1 MITLLGPSQSPQIKI
16 VAEGCDPCSSVK
28 KCVSQVVVPQGEVI
42 TSVVVNV
49 NGQNLIITI
58 PDGSDP
64 VAIITSELVPYA
76 LVQQGD
82 ITNVVDPNTNESTLT
97 LTGQVHLVAVFA
109 NTEILATLMC
119 DIVTECT
126 YKLYAPG
133 GSGDILN
140 VDANTY
146 NIPDFTIGTTLIGD
160 VLAFYQSVF
169 TSGVLV
175 NVAENLVLGKYEVT
189 LVYAGEHQIGI
200 NIGGSVT
207 NQIQCGCKSIYTDL
221 NTYPVFKVAES
232 FKVAPVKADAIET
245 KKAKTPNK

>member
-82 ITNVVDPNTNESTLT
+82 ITYVLDQDTNETILT
-97 LTGQVHLVAVFA
+97 LFGQAHLVAVFA
-109 NTEILATLMC
+109 DSGELTATLMC
-119 DIVTECT
+119 DVVTECT
-126 YKLYAPG
+126 YKLYVPG
-133 GSGDILN
+133 GPGQILN
-140 VDANTY
+140 VDTNTY
-146 NIPDFTIGTTLIGD
+146 NIPDFTIGTTPIGD

-169 TSGVLV
+169 IAGVV
-175 NVAENLVLGKYEVT
+175 VTVTENTVIGKYEVSLT
-189 LVYAGEHQIGI
+189 YAGNHQI
-200 NIGGSVT
+200 SVT
-207 NQIQCGCKSIYTDL
+207 SGSSTTNQMQCGCNSLYVDL
-221 NTYPVFKVAES
+221 NKYDVFT
-232 FKVAPVKADAIET
+232 I
-245 KKAKTPNK
+245 

>member
-82 ITNVVDPNTNESTLT
+82 ITNVLDQDTNETILT
-97 LTGQVHLVAVFA
+97 LFGQAHLVAVFA
-109 NTEILATLMC
+109 DSGELTATLMC
-119 DIVTECT
+119 DVVTECT
-126 YKLYAPG
+126 YKLYVPG
-133 GSGDILN
+133 GPGQILN
-140 VDANTY
+140 VDTNTY
-146 NIPDFTIGTTLIGD
+146 NIPDFTIGTTPIGD

-169 TSGVLV
+169 IAGVV
-175 NVAENLVLGKYEVT
+175 VTVTENTVIGKYEVSLT
-189 LVYAGEHQIGI
+189 YAGNHQI
-200 NIGGSVT
+200 SVT
-207 NQIQCGCKSIYTDL
+207 SGSSTTNQMQCGCNSLYVDL
-221 NTYPVFKVAES
+221 NKYDVFT
-232 FKVAPVKADAIET
+232 I
-245 KKAKTPNK
+245 

>member
-28 KCVSQVVVPQGEVI
+28 KCVSQVVVPKGEVI
-42 TSVVVNV
+42 TLVVVNV

-97 LTGQVHLVAVFA
+97 LTGQVHLVAVFG
-109 NTEILATLMC
+109 NKEISATLMC
-119 DIVTECT
+119 DVVTECT
-126 YKLYAPG
+126 YKLYVPG
-133 GSGDILN
+133 GPGQILN
-140 VDANTY
+140 VDTNTY
-146 NIPDFTIGTTLIGD
+146 NIPDFTIGTTPIGD

-169 TSGVLV
+169 IAGVV
-175 NVAENLVLGKYEVT
+175 VTVTENTVIGKYEVSLT
-189 LVYAGEHQIGI
+189 YAGNHQI
-200 NIGGSVT
+200 SVT
-207 NQIQCGCKSIYTDL
+207 SGSSTTNQMQCGCNSLYVDL
-221 NTYPVFKVAES
+221 NKYDVFT
-232 FKVAPVKADAIET
+232 I
-245 KKAKTPNK
+245 